1 MTKVEMK
8 FINVWVEVCQQHPSV
23 LVTELMPPPIEIQEM
38 IFILK
43 IIEFFVSEKLFLLIF
58 IKRTLGDIANNLI
71 YNNAMI
77 EQELTLT
84 VKFADMNDGV
94 VFVHT
99 VEEFDGFKK
108 ENNEKVAAKVDYF
121 GMLQGVLTA
130 QLIELHDGIADLR
143 AERSE
148 GFTKGI
154 FATLLKGAKIE
165 VERELHEPGEP
176 VMNFDGTQ
184 AVDEKGEPMLYKEQC
199 YSTNIV
205 GLKMTDKA
213 EEKLQKQLDK
223 ISWV

>member
-1 MTKVEMK
+1 MT
-8 FINVWVEVCQQHPSV
+8 
-23 LVTELMPPPIEIQEM
+23 PPPIDIQEM

-43 IIEFFVSEKLFLLIF
+43 IIEFFVSEKLLFSLLSKELWAI
-58 IKRTLGDIANNLI
+58 LPNNLI
-71 YNNAMI
+71 QHNIMQK
-77 EQELTLT
+77 QELTLT

-99 VEEFDGFKK
+99 EETFDGFKK
-108 ENNEKVAAKVDYF
+108 ENGAKVVAKVDYF
-121 GMLQGVLTA
+121 GMLKGVLTA

-213 EEKLQKQLDK
+213 EEKLQKELDK